1 METINAAETASICT
15 PATLTHA
22 WVIICCVSISFVLAR
37 LSIDLIQTAS
47 QKTRKHFRESHH
59 ATTEE
64 KTVPSKEKANANYG
78 SIQENGNGSGK
89 ETEKETAALLSSSP
103 EAEPKSLTE
112 LMLPRFDSQIK
123 NPISVLS
130 LRFQSVL
137 VVALLVVAMLKNES
151 ASCVLSRELVWTCIS
166 VVALG
171 AILTYRDA
179 ERERFGYF
187 SRTLYLASALTLAIP
202 MTTYYFQNRKS
213 TFSGDEIVVNTMGLY
228 VLLALGECIFVSTPR
243 TGISD
248 EGSIS
253 TTEKGISTFHI
264 STLLIPYVWP
274 DKTSDSAVTNRIRA
288 GMTWV
293 CVIFSKACNLS
304 APILVSGF
312 SALMSSSCCAL
323 RNVARVDETMYGQL
337 SFHSR
342 VLTFFA
348 CSSLCCFGMLARKSF
363 DRIGTSAVYTM
374 YLSCH
379 WM

>member
-64 KTVPSKEKANANYG
+64 KKTVPSKEKANANYG
-78 SIQENGNGSGK
+78 SIQEDGKGSGK
-89 ETEKETAALLSSSP
+89 EAEKETAALLSP
-103 EAEPKSLTE
+103 EAEAKSLAE

-123 NPISVLS
+123 NPISILS
-130 LRFQSVL
+130 LRFQGVMVL
-137 VVALLVVAMLKNES
+137 ALVVVAMLKNDS
-151 ASCVLSRELVWTCIS
+151 ASCVLSRQLVWTCIA

-179 ERERFGYF
+179 ERKRFGYF
-187 SRTLYLASALTLAIP
+187 SRTLYLASALTLFVP
-202 MTTYYFQNRKS
+202 MTTYYFKNRQS

-228 VLLALGECIFVSTPR
+228 VLLALGECIFVSKAGTATPDQVS
-243 TGISD
+243 T
-248 EGSIS
+248 S
-253 TTEKGISTFHI
+253 TTDKGLSTFHI
-264 STLLIPYVWP
+264 STLLKPYVWP

-293 CVIFSKACNLS
+293 CVILSKACNLS
-304 APILVSGF
+304 APVLVSG
-312 SALMSSSCCAL
+312 
-323 RNVARVDETMYGQL
+323 
-337 SFHSR
+337 
-342 VLTFFA
+342 
-348 CSSLCCFGMLARKSF
+348 
-363 DRIGTSAVYTM
+363 
-374 YLSCH
+374 
-379 WM
+379 